1 MNKYTKPCFKGAAF
15 NCPHC
20 GVYSRMEW
28 DGFYNGY
35 NNRIKQVEGYFFLNL
50 LVIIVKGVLFGI

>member
-35 NNRIKQVEGYFFLNL
+35 NNKDKTSRRIFF
-50 LVIIVKGVLFGI
+50 F